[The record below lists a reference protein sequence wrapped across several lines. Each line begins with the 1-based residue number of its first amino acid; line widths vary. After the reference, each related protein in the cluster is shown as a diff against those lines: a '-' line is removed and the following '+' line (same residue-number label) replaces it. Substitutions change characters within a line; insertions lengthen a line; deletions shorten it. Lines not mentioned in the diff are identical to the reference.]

1 MEFLRTD
8 AIFMEILQERK
19 TITGFLDAVFGFL
32 RRNTDFYHVKKHPNE
47 NVGFA
52 KGVREEILFGAMQRY
67 DPDCKL
73 NNLAADSNE
82 NDGLYAPPAIEE
94 VEIET
99 EEVDMEQ
106 KAVTNLSETT
116 KSCEIITPKNNTRK
130 VDFAAN
136 DYKNGACFAEYCW
149 SQTLTE
155 VELHVKLPADLQTA
169 KSICID
175 IKPDRISVHS
185 RKDPKNTVIHGQ
197 ISTRYK
203 HNDAVWTIT
212 EGKLTISMD
221 KGKEMWWERFFT
233 SEDPIDTKK
242 IDCERYIDDLPEDS
256 QAAIQKLRVQ
266 QMEQDIVNNGQE
278 INDSEKNTME
288 RLRMAWDA
296 EGSPFKGQ
304 PFDPSVVKFS

>member
-1 MEFLRTD
+1 MDILRTD

-32 RRNTDFYHVKKHPNE
+32 RRNTDFYHVKKHPSE

-52 KGVREEILFGAMQRY
+52 KGVREQILFGAMQRY

-73 NNLAADSNE
+73 NNLSADSNE

-99 EEVDMEQ
+99 EEIEMEQ
-106 KAVTNLSETT
+106 KAVTKPIETT
-116 KSCEIITPKNNTRK
+116 KSAEIITPKNNTRK

-136 DYKNGACFAEYCW
+136 DYKNGACFPEYCW

-155 VELHVKLPADLQTA
+155 VELHVKLPADLQNA

-185 RKDPKNTVIHGQ
+185 RKDPKNTVINGQ

-233 SEDPIDTKK
+233 TEDPIDTKK

-304 PFDPSVVKFS
+304 PFDPSVIKFS

>member
-52 KGVREEILFGAMQRY
+52 KGVREQILFGAMQRY

-185 RKDPKNTVIHGQ
+185 RNDPKNTVIHGQ

>member
-1 MEFLRTD
+1 MEYLRTD

-32 RRNTDFYHVKKHPNE
+32 RRNTDFYHVKKHPSE

-52 KGVREEILFGAMQRY
+52 KGLREQILFGAMQRY
-67 DPDCKL
+67 DPSCKL
-73 NNLAADSNE
+73 NNLTADSNE

-99 EEVDMEQ
+99 EEMQIEQ
-106 KAVTNLSETT
+106 KAVTKTIQTTNNAET
-116 KSCEIITPKNNTRK
+116 SIPKNNTRK
-130 VDFAAN
+130 VVFAAT

-155 VELHVKLPADLQTA
+155 VELHVKLPGDLQTA

-175 IKPDRISVHS
+175 IKVDRISVHS
-185 RKDPKNTVIHGQ
+185 RKDPKNTVINGQ
-197 ISTRYK
+197 INTRYK

-212 EGKLTISMD
+212 EGKLTISLD

-233 SEDPIDTKK
+233 TEDPIDVKK
-242 IDCERYIDDLPEDS
+242 IDCERYIDELPEDS

-266 QMEQDIVNNGQE
+266 QMEQDIVNNVQE
-278 INDSEKNTME
+278 ISDSEKDTME

-296 EGSPFKGQ
+296 KGSPFKGQ

>member
-32 RRNTDFYHVKKHPNE
+32 RRNTDFYHVKGHPSE

-52 KGVREEILFGAMQRY
+52 KGVREQILFGAMQRY

-82 NDGLYAPPAIEE
+82 NDALYAPPAIEE

-99 EEVDMEQ
+99 EEIDMEQ
-106 KAVTNLSETT
+106 KAVTKPLETT
-116 KSCEIITPKNNTRK
+116 KSAEIITPKNNTRK

-155 VELHVKLPADLQTA
+155 VELHVKLPADLQSA
-169 KSICID
+169 KAICID
-175 IKPDRISVHS
+175 IKPDGISVHS
-185 RKDPKNTVIHGQ
+185 RKAPKNIVINGK

-212 EGKLTISMD
+212 EGKLTINMD

-233 SEDPIDTKK
+233 TEDPIDTKK
-242 IDCERYIDDLPEDS
+242 IDCERYIDELPEDS

-266 QMEQDIVNNGQE
+266 QMEQDIVNNGQA

-288 RLRMAWDA
+288 RLRIAWDA

>member
-52 KGVREEILFGAMQRY
+52 KGVREKILFGAMQRY

-221 KGKEMWWERFFT
+221 KGKEIWWERFFT

-278 INDSEKNTME
+278 INDTEKNTME